1 MTSRRFLGWVL
12 LWLLVGVTTSQS
24 QGAPTLS
31 NLELA
36 LWPEYDRPAVLVIYQ
51 GDLTGTALP
60 IPVEIRIPARVG
72 LPTALAYLDEMG
84 QRYNQAYTTRQEG
97 DWTVV
102 SFSLETTRFQLEYYD
117 TLPVDSTGK
126 RSYTFDYVADY
137 PIAAFTFK
145 VQVPPTAQGFV
156 LDPAAS
162 SAAPEMGGLVYHSVR
177 IDAVAQGDSKSWT
190 VSYHKDNNSLTNPPV
205 EPTVAPAIVTPA
217 GGATGDSTALLV
229 VVGLASLAAVGVGAF
244 WLGRSTQVRPAPVP
258 VTRQSGKRHATG
270 SRKSPGPAS
279 TPRSRPPVQAADPGV
294 LYCYR
299 CGTQMRSDAQFC
311 HKCGAPVRDKD
322 E

>member
-12 LWLLVGVTTSQS
+12 LWLLVGVTTSQA

-51 GDLTGTALP
+51 GEFATNTVLP

-117 TLPVDSTGK
+117 TLPVDSTGR

-162 SAAPEMGGLVYHSVR
+162 SAAPEMGGLVYHSVQ
-177 IDAVAQGDSKSWT
+177 IDAMAQGDSRGWT
-190 VSYHKDNNSLTNPPV
+190 FSYQKNNNALTNPPV
-205 EPTVAPAIVTPA
+205 EPTVTPIPALPT
-217 GGATGDSTALLV
+217 GGTTGNSTVWIV
-229 VVGLASLAAVGVGAF
+229 VVGLASLVAVGFGAF
-244 WLGRSTQVRPAPVP
+244 WLGRNMQTPPAPAPV
-258 VTRQSGKRHATG
+258 TRRSGKGKG
-270 SRKSPGPAS
+270 SRAGSA
-279 TPRSRPPVQAADPGV
+279 PRPRPPVQAADPGI

-311 HKCGAPVRDKD
+311 HKCGAPARGKD